1 MFISKDTATE
11 ALNFIIQYA
20 DDIDVG
26 NLLKNCKFRLNN
38 RVPKQKITDK
48 NLMSNKELLLLKLC
62 LANRDYY
69 LHHDFASSDDIVSDS
84 FKANV
89 LIKHLKVIAECY
101 SHCFAEQKQ
110 EKQYEISKNTLGLAI
125 DNTTVSIEDYKYK
138 NNLIRDI
145 NKKILHLII
154 NNYSEHKFYYIFN
167 KDSVT
172 KVEFKGNK
180 EIKTCYNILSAQRTS
195 YIISKN
201 TGLKI
206 NIGIPIKFSGFEHN
220 TDEKTQYK
228 DYKNFEKLNKA
239 IINALEKEP
248 TPCHWCYP
256 DKKGNPKKFVC
267 ENCKDL
273 LLQLNN
279 MQNSKDKARIKI
291 EKELR
296 KFNYTKYANAM
307 TLRKRRKQ
315 YLEYVLMDCKE
326 KTDITNDY
334 TKFLLE
340 LINKGFGKI

>member
-84 FKANV
+84 FKANI

-101 SHCFAEQKQ
+101 NHCFAEQKQ
-110 EKQYEISKNTLGLAI
+110 EQQYEISKNTLGLAI

-154 NNYSEHKFYYIFN
+154 NSYSEHKFYYIFN

-172 KVEFKGNK
+172 KVEFKKNK
-180 EIKTCYNILSAQRTS
+180 EIRTCYNILSAQRTF

-279 MQNSKDKARIKI
+279 MQNSKDKAIIKI

-334 TKFLLE
+334 IKFLLE

>member
-84 FKANV
+84 FKANI

-101 SHCFAEQKQ
+101 NHCFAEQKQ
-110 EKQYEISKNTLGLAI
+110 EQQYEISKNTLGLAI

-154 NNYSEHKFYYIFN
+154 NSYSEHKFYYIFN

-172 KVEFKGNK
+172 KVEFKKNK
-180 EIKTCYNILSAQRTS
+180 EIRTCYNILSAQRTS

-201 TGLKI
+201 TGFKI
-206 NIGIPIKFSGFEHN
+206 NIGIPIKFSGFEYN

-326 KTDITNDY
+326 NIDITNDY